1 MAGGGEVIVTTTGE
15 IIVGSLLLL
24 LLILLTIG
32 FAVRRSLL
40 LRGVG
45 AMEIWIKLSPR
56 RWSLGVGWYGGDE
69 LSWYRVFSLSP
80 RPARVLVR
88 SELEVVERREPSQRD
103 AIVLPRGTTI
113 LACQTSHRLE
123 QVAMSAGAVTGLL
136 SWLQSQPP
144 GYATDPV
151 P

>member
-1 MAGGGEVIVTTTGE
+1 MPGGGELIVTTTGR
-15 IIVGSLLLL
+15 IIVASLLLL
-24 LLILLTIG
+24 LVLVLVVG
-32 FAVRRSLL
+32 FVVRRSLL

-45 AMEIWIKLSPR
+45 AMEIWIKLTPR
-56 RWSLGVGWYGGDE
+56 RWSLGVGWFGGDE

-80 RPARVLVR
+80 RPARVLAR
-88 SELEVVERREPSQRD
+88 SDLEVIERRQPSERD
-103 AIVLPRGTTI
+103 AIVLPPGTMI
-113 LACQTSHRLE
+113 LDCQTSRRVEH
-123 QVAMSAGAVTGLL
+123 VAMSAGAVTGLL